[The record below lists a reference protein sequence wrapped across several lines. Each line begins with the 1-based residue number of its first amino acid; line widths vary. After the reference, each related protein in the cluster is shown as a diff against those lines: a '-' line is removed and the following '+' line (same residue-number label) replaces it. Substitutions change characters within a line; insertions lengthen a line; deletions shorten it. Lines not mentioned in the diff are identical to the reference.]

1 MINLMMETLD
11 MAASA
16 PTSIRLPSAP
26 PSVDIREKK
35 ITNFLLR
42 DSTLGYI
49 FLAPALLVIVG
60 LVAYPFANAIVMTF
74 QQKTAGAPGQFIGLR
89 NYQELLANETFFR
102 TVFNTA
108 VYTGFGVGLKFFFGL
123 SMALV
128 LNQDRRWN
136 NMFRSFLLIP
146 WAIPTVISALNW
158 RWIYDDAS
166 GLINNVLVRLN
177 MVEETISWLSDPNL
191 AMMSVI
197 VVVIWQGTPFFTM
210 CFLAGLQAIPKELYE
225 AAEIDGAS
233 VLQQFR
239 YITLPRLQPIF
250 ITAIMLSAILTS
262 ASIQFVYILTNG
274 GPADRTQ
281 IFPTLAYN
289 LALGGAQRLGMGAT
303 VSLFFF
309 PLLVVLI
316 IFLTRRMLREREE

>member
-1 MINLMMETLD
+1 
-11 MAASA
+11 
-16 PTSIRLPSAP
+16 
-26 PSVDIREKK
+26 
-35 ITNFLLR
+35 
-42 DSTLGYI
+42 
-49 FLAPALLVIVG
+49 
-60 LVAYPFANAIVMTF
+60 MTF
-74 QQKTAGAPGQFIGLR
+74 QNKTAGAPGRFIGLG
-89 NYQELLANETFFR
+89 NYRELLANEVFWR
-102 TVFNTA
+102 VIFNTA
-108 VYTGFGVGLKFFFGL
+108 IYTGFGVGLKFLFGL

-128 LNQDRRWN
+128 LNQERMWN
-136 NMFRSFLLIP
+136 NLFRSFLLIP

-166 GLINNVLVRLN
+166 GLINNILVRLN
-177 MVEETISWLSDPNL
+177 LVDETISWLSDPHL
-191 AMMSVI
+191 AMMAVI

-210 CFLAGLQAIPKELYE
+210 SFLAGLQAIPKELYE

-233 VLQQFR
+233 VTQQFFF
-239 YITLPRLQPIF
+239 ITIPRLQPIF

-281 IFPTLAYN
+281 IFPTMAYN

-309 PLLVVLI
+309 PILVVFI
-316 IFLTRRMLREREE
+316 IFLTRRMLREKGE